1 MKLWTRVKNF
11 LATSYVE
18 ISSGPKFHANKEH
31 SFQTKKQI
39 KDYKTYKV
47 ITHLPN
53 WKEFNLLLYGC
64 TTATVVNITVVLLTW
79 SHPQHQVEQERHLIK
94 TSRAGDSSVE
104 LPAPAQPKGTGRKQS
119 KRPGIPTPRTPQTPL
134 LSF

>member
-1 MKLWTRVKNF
+1 MKLYTHVINF

-18 ISSGPKFHANKEH
+18 ISSDPKFHANKEY
-31 SFQTKKQI
+31 SFQAKKQ
-39 KDYKTYKV
+39 TYKV

-53 WKEFNLLLYGC
+53 WKEFNLLLYKC
-64 TTATVVNITVVLLTW
+64 TTATVVNITVLLTW

-104 LPAPAQPKGTGRKQS
+104 LPSPARPKGTGRKQS
-119 KRPGIPTPRTPQTPL
+119 KCSGIPTPRTPQTPL
-134 LSF
+134 LSL